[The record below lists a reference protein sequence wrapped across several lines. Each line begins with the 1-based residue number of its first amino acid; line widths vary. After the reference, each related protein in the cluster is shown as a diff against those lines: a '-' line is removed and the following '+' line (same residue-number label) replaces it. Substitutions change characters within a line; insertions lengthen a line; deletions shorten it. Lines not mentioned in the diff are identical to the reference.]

1 MTCDDFRRRLETARL
16 TEPLPDAHREHSRSC
31 TDCSGLLEDE
41 RLWRRF
47 FSAASEPTPGRPAWP
62 GVAARIREEEDRRA
76 SLSDALLLF
85 SRRLAP
91 AFALVAALLAG
102 VGLWQGM
109 ATETRTPALLAVA
122 LLENPSGREAS
133 LADEPDAVLVAW
145 VGDRNP

>member
-31 TDCSGLLEDE
+31 PDCSGLLEDE

-47 FSAASEPTPGRPAWP
+47 FAAAPEPAPGRPAWP
-62 GVAARIREEEDRRA
+62 GVAARVREHEDRRA

-122 LLENPSGREAS
+122 LLENPSGREAA
-133 LADEPDAVLVAW
+133 LADEPDALLVAW

>member
-1 MTCDDFRRRLETARL
+1 MTCDRFRRWLETARP
-16 TEPLPDAHREHSRSC
+16 TEPPPDAHREHSRSC
-31 TDCSGLLEDE
+31 ADCSGLLEDE
-41 RLWRRF
+41 RSWRRF
-47 FSAASEPTPGRPAWP
+47 FAAAPEPAPGRPAWP
-62 GVAARIREEEDRRA
+62 GVAARIREEEERRA

-91 AFALVAALLAG
+91 AFVLVVALLGG
-102 VGLWQGM
+102 VGLWRGTV
-109 ATETRTPALLAVA
+109 TESRTPAFPAVV